1 MSTTKEFGFRSSV
14 GGYHKGDVN
23 TYITRLAK
31 DIAKQNEEW
40 EIERG
45 QFQREIQHEREEAR
59 KNERLREELTCQYL
73 DAISKIDTIMEHLSA
88 EQQKNEELI
97 AEKENNLQRMEKL
110 ADFDLTKEALARAK
124 VSLSLEQK
132 RVSILQKEKENLTAR
147 LATVEASL
155 NNSKDT
161 VTSKIR
167 DNKILSAE
175 NDALKAQLE
184 AMDMIISS
192 SKEILATEKQR
203 SEAWNAKTDALYAQ
217 IASLEKELA
226 KAKDKQ
232 TSSTSAINDVKS
244 HLGNARAAL
253 NQTKQSLASEQN
265 KNAALIKEKNALETE
280 ISNLKKTL
288 EEIEALQKDIQT
300 NLASE
305 QEKNAALMK
314 ANRAAES
321 ALQAQKTESAKNV
334 EALATERAQNAELAK
349 TNEALA
355 AELTAV
361 KEALDKEKNDTTK
374 TAELEAALAEKS
386 EKLLALE
393 AEIEKLR
400 ADLVYQNKAERVAY
414 AHTNTFFIM
423 EEKMGRFYRDAM
435 YASEPKIGI

>member
-73 DAISKIDTIMEHLSA
+73 DALSKIDTIMEHLSA

-147 LATVEASL
+147 LATVETSL

-203 SEAWNAKTDALYAQ
+203 SEAWNAKTDSLYAQ

-226 KAKDKQ
+226 KAK
-232 TSSTSAINDVKS
+232 TSSTAAINDVKS

-265 KNAALIKEKNALETE
+265 KNAALVKEKTALETE

-288 EEIEALQKDIQT
+288 EELEALQKDIQT
-300 NLASE
+300 NLTAE
-305 QEKNAALMK
+305 QEKNAALTK
-314 ANRAAES
+314 ANRASES
-321 ALQAQKTESAKNV
+321 ALQT
-334 EALATERAQNAELAK
+334 
-349 TNEALA
+349 
-355 AELTAV
+355 
-361 KEALDKEKNDTTK
+361 EKN
-374 TAELEAALAEKS
+374 
-386 EKLLALE
+386 
-393 AEIEKLR
+393 
-400 ADLVYQNKAERVAY
+400 
-414 AHTNTFFIM
+414 
-423 EEKMGRFYRDAM
+423 
-435 YASEPKIGI
+435 